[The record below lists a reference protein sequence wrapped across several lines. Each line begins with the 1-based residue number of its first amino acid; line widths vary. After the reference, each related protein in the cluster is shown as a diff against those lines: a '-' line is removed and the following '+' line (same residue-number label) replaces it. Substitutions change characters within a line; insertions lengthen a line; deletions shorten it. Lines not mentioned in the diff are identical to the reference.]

1 MTKKKVVY
9 SLLLAGIAAAALIFV
24 YSRPPLSTDGGNTAA
39 IESPDYDFYDSIDL
53 REAPE
58 RDMQVIALGWFYA
71 VIGFVLDPFTADEYD
86 GILDKRLTEE
96 EWEQRRRAEYNPLE
110 QGARAYEE
118 DWQEFFAGLGLT
130 EEDESSVRDMIV
142 EHEAHNLGLI
152 RRSGWGEISG
162 EEQWNQRRD
171 MGHLRQRL
179 SSVLSPEQ
187 LTAFWDEH
195 QRQMETFRREMD
207 QSQEELEAEGYGDET
222 VVGAALSND
231 LDAVRSLIAA
241 GADVNETTADG
252 GNSPLTW
259 AAFHDNA
266 PMARVLIEAGAD
278 VNWADEIRQGTALH
292 EAASYGHVEVIR
304 VLVEAGADLEY
315 FQPGYRFTTALY
327 HASMRGHTDAVRELL
342 ALGADA
348 TGRAGTIALDNAIG
362 FWDFEM
368 EQMLIDAGADQD
380 DFQILIARAMRE
392 AGRILRN

>member
-1 MTKKKVVY
+1 
-9 SLLLAGIAAAALIFV
+9 
-24 YSRPPLSTDGGNTAA
+24 
-39 IESPDYDFYDSIDL
+39 
-53 REAPE
+53 
-58 RDMQVIALGWFYA
+58 
-71 VIGFVLDPFTADEYD
+71 
-86 GILDKRLTEE
+86 
-96 EWEQRRRAEYNPLE
+96 
-110 QGARAYEE
+110 
-118 DWQEFFAGLGLT
+118 
-130 EEDESSVRDMIV
+130 MIV

-152 RRSGWGEISG
+152 RRSQWGEISG
-162 EEQWNQRRD
+162 EERWNQRRD

-195 QRQMETFRREMD
+195 QRQMETFRQEMD

-259 AAFHDNA
+259 AAYHGNA
-266 PMARVLIEAGAD
+266 SMTQVLIDAGAD
-278 VNWADEIRQGTALH
+278 VNWADEEHQSTALH
-292 EAASYGHVEVIR
+292 QAASYGRVDVIQ
-304 VLVEAGADLEY
+304 VLVAAGADLE
-315 FQPGYRFTTALY
+315 FKSNYRFATPLY
-327 HASMRGHTDAVRELL
+327 SAAMNGHTDAVRELL

-348 TGRAGTIALDNAIG
+348 TGRAGVIALDNAIG

-368 EQMLIDAGADQD
+368 EQLLIDAGADQD
-380 DFQILIARAMRE
+380 DFQILTARAMRE